1 MSSRALE
8 ERRELYRQG
17 RRCGQPIPT
26 IGEDL
31 TAQPTA
37 PSTGDMSA
45 QRTDKKKKGPAW
57 PKSPSPNEYYMLE
70 FEEELAAQSGP
81 ATPLQIQRLMVY
93 RSAAKNTEG
102 VWTREVFKWYEAKR
116 EEEWVRDGMPLVKGS
131 LAERILSGTGGFTS
145 IDDVPATA
153 FNDIPPDGDNDTSRD
168 DDTPSQCCFDVQADG
183 SIILHCKE
191 MAATEALPFQVPEI
205 TDREKALMAR
215 GVELGIHDGKGME
228 EDLPDG
234 AAWDWSKIDDE
245 DDEDGQ
251 SGSEASTIK
260 EEGSEDDA
268 GKMSNEE
275 YVAGILG
282 SLQLS

>member
-1 MSSRALE
+1 MS
-8 ERRELYRQG
+8 YI
-17 RRCGQPIPT
+17 PISDET
-26 IGEDL
+26 L
-31 TAQPTA
+31 
-37 PSTGDMSA
+37 A
-45 QRTDKKKKGPAW
+45 QRRAATDAFQRDLEAGKIFRLKSGEMSTTPYPNKKKGPAW
-57 PKSPSPNEYYMLE
+57 PKSPSPNEYYMLK
-70 FEEELAAQSGP
+70 FEEELAAQDGP
-81 ATPLQIQRLMVY
+81 VTPLQIQRLMVY

-102 VWTREVFKWYEAKR
+102 VWTREVFKWYEEKR

-131 LAERILSGTGGFTS
+131 LAERIRSGTGGFTS

-183 SIILHCKE
+183 SIILHCKKV
-191 MAATEALPFQVPEI
+191 AATEALPFQVPEI